1 MNKAILTSNHTS
13 SLFTSTALSKL
24 SSNKLT
30 VVFLNTSLLE
40 FPSDPLLHSAK
51 SAQRLLTILK
61 ASSNGQLL
69 LLLTEPSSQQE
80 VRDFFKT
87 LRFISLFFRIL
98 TSFIQLL
105 ITHHKNALV
114 PVLLRPFTMLSSMI
128 LLHHQ
133 LLLVVKPASQ
143 SKENLPKEFSST
155 HLIVRLSNPAL
166 KLLLQHT
173 KSLPPIT
180 LYLTSVS
187 QQLSKQ
193 RNLSNSRRIR
203 TNDLVCVCRTSNDS
217 LVDSLNLSNEH
228 NVRLRG

>member
-1 MNKAILTSNHTS
+1 MA
-13 SLFTSTALSKL
+13 
-24 SSNKLT
+24 
-30 VVFLNTSLLE
+30 VFLNTSLLE
-40 FPSDPLLHSAK
+40 FPSDPLLHSAR

-61 ASSNGQLL
+61 PNSNGQLL
-69 LLLTEPSSQQE
+69 LLPTEPSSQPE
-80 VRDFFKT
+80 VRDFS
-87 LRFISLFFRIL
+87 RHSVLFLYFLRIL

-114 PVLLRPFTMLSSMI
+114 PALLRPFTMLFLMI
-128 LLHHQ
+128 LYHHQ
-133 LLLVVKPASQ
+133 QLLVVKSASQ
-143 SKENLPKEFSST
+143 LKENPPKESSLT
-155 HLIVRLSNPAL
+155 HLIVRLSSPAL

-217 LVDSLNLSNEH
+217 LVDSLNLSNER